1 MAKQRDGAKS
11 RVRAEW
17 LLDVLLTHIFS
28 CEEKSTSRYCEWE
41 WREPRGERPRLK
53 IITTMRQLLEL
64 LDCSPLTK
72 KYQEDYLS
80 THGATRTLYF
90 DGADRSKNLG
100 TFLREYFGKVLSILE
115 GKKTNPPYPRWTFTL
130 LLWSQQDVSTNLS
143 GLRKLFRER
152 DAVKNGN
159 KKSALGKLNPDVL
172 RVFQTIIE
180 EKTKDFLG
188 RDYIFDAI
196 DRFLYENLCG
206 YFLITAKPG
215 MGKSALL
222 AEYVRRNG
230 CVAYFNVRSEGINRA
245 EQFLESISIQLIEQY
260 ELDYPS
266 LPVYAKQDGRFLG
279 QLLQEVAVKS
289 SEPVVIAIDAL
300 DEVSFDSQSAGA
312 NVLYLPRHLPHGI
325 YIVLTKRSDVQVPFY
340 VEAPQNVYD
349 LMDENLVE
357 SNLQDIQAYIRHI
370 SHRDNIRH
378 WIQSCELTVEE
389 FINQL
394 TVKSEYN
401 FMYLYYV
408 LRDISVDKY
417 QDLSIEK
424 LPVGLEGYY
433 EDHWRR
439 MGMLQTPLPRT
450 KLKIIYVLVEVSHPV
465 SSFLISDITK
475 ESKLTVQEVI
485 DEWKQFLL
493 EQNIDKQ
500 KCYSVYHASFSD
512 FLYRKDIVQA
522 ADVMV
527 DDINALIAND
537 LWEGLYGND

>member
-1 MAKQRDGAKS
+1 
-11 RVRAEW
+11 
-17 LLDVLLTHIFS
+17 
-28 CEEKSTSRYCEWE
+28 
-41 WREPRGERPRLK
+41 
-53 IITTMRQLLEL
+53 
-64 LDCSPLTK
+64 
-72 KYQEDYLS
+72 
-80 THGATRTLYF
+80 
-90 DGADRSKNLG
+90 
-100 TFLREYFGKVLSILE
+100 
-115 GKKTNPPYPRWTFTL
+115 
-130 LLWSQQDVSTNLS
+130 
-143 GLRKLFRER
+143 
-152 DAVKNGN
+152 
-159 KKSALGKLNPDVL
+159 
-172 RVFQTIIE
+172 
-180 EKTKDFLG
+180 
-188 RDYIFDAI
+188 
-196 DRFLYENLCG
+196 
-206 YFLITAKPG
+206 